1 VGIFS
6 SIANFFGAQ
15 KAKKAAGQAAA
26 AQQAAA
32 QQGIDAVT
40 AQQAATQAS
49 LAPWTEAGR
58 KALSGQT
65 DLLGLNGGGLQGDAI
80 AALKD
85 SPLFQSLF
93 NTGQEAILQN
103 GSATGG
109 LRGGNIQSSLA
120 NFGSKTLAD
129 VIQQQLANLGG
140 ISSGGSNTALNL
152 GQLGAASAANVA
164 NLRTGQ
170 GQAKAGGII
179 GQANAM
185 MKQYSA
191 VADFAGTIA
200 AAIAGGAGAGPAGA
214 AAGAGASDQLDGAG
228 APTSSP
234 KGGLNWASFFK
245 AG

>member
-1 VGIFS
+1 MGIFS
-6 SIANFFGAQ
+6 SIASFFGASA
-15 KAKKAAGQAAA
+15 KKKAATKAAA
-26 AQQAAA
+26 AQMAAA
-32 QQGIDAVT
+32 QQGIDQVS

-65 DLLGLNGGGLQGDAI
+65 DLLGLNGGGVQADAI

-109 LRGGNIQSSLA
+109 LRGGNIQNSLA

-140 ISSGGSNTALNL
+140 ISAGGSGTAINL
-152 GQLGAASAANVA
+152 GQLGAGSAASIA
-164 NLRTGQ
+164 NLLTGK
-170 GQAKAGGII
+170 GQAEAGGII
-179 GQANAM
+179 GKANATAQ
-185 MKQYSA
+185 QYGAIGSGIGDL
-191 VADFAGTIA
+191 VGSFDFGGTPTQGAGGS
-200 AAIAGGAGAGPAGA
+200 AGGA
-214 AAGAGASDQLDGAG
+214 S
-228 APTSSP
+228 
-234 KGGLNWASFFK
+234 GGSGSGINWAAVAK
-245 AG
+245 AFI